1 MCRADDSGKQV
12 CVSNFPLYTVAFVS
26 LLCVLIF
33 FHELG
38 HYLAAR
44 YCGVKVLRFSIGFG
58 RVIWQRRFGRDQ
70 TEWALSIF
78 PLGGYVKMLDERE
91 GDVAASEAARA
102 FNRQSVG
109 KRSIIVAAGPLANFA
124 LAVVLYWIVFM
135 LGSEELMP
143 ILGKPVA
150 NSPAEIA
157 QIHNGELVRSV
168 DGRPVETWNDFRWIV
183 LQKAV
188 DQESL
193 ELEVINEQNEIAI
206 RRLRLAAA
214 GENGWEGDAL
224 ERLGLMFYRPNLPAV
239 IGSVVK
245 GGIADVAGLQAGD
258 KIIGVGSQQIV
269 FWHEFVV
276 QVRESAGKALSLV
289 VERQGQSATV
299 HITPEAISE
308 RGQTIGKIGVAVA
321 DGGQNLRQ
329 IRTFVRYGVF
339 EAAAKAVV
347 ETWDKSVFSLQ
358 MMGKMFTGEVSWKN
372 LSGPVTIADYA
383 GKSAKLGL
391 DYYIK
396 FMAMVSIS
404 LGVLNLLPI
413 PVLDG
418 GHLMYHII
426 EVVRRRPL
434 SERAMEIAQQIGVS
448 VLVVL
453 MAFAFFNDLNRLF
466 FG

>member
-1 MCRADDSGKQV
+1 M
-12 CVSNFPLYTVAFVS
+12 SNFSLYTVAFVG

-70 TEWALSIF
+70 TEWALSLF

-91 GDVAASEAARA
+91 GDVAESDAARA

-124 LAVVLYWIVFM
+124 LAVLLYWLVFM
-135 LGSEELMP
+135 MGSEELMP
-143 ILGKPVA
+143 VLGKPLA

-157 QIHNGELVRSV
+157 QIHNGELVRTV
-168 DGRPVETWNDFRWIV
+168 DGRPVETWNDFRWLV

-188 DQESL
+188 DQENL
-193 ELEVINEQNEIAI
+193 TLEVINEQNEISI
-206 RRLRLAAA
+206 RQLRLAAA

-224 ERLGLMFYRPNLPAV
+224 ERLGLVFYRPSIPAV
-239 IGSVVK
+239 LGSVAK
-245 GGIADVAGLQAGD
+245 GGVAEQAGLQAGD
-258 KIIGVGSQQIV
+258 RVLGVDGHQI
-269 FWHEFVV
+269 FYWHEFVMR
-276 QVRESAGKALSLV
+276 VRESAGKSLTLE

-299 HITPEAISE
+299 HIVPEAISE
-308 RGQTIGKIGVAVA
+308 RGQAIGKIGVAVA
-321 DGGQNLRQ
+321 DSGQNIRQ
-329 IRTFVRYGVF
+329 VRTFVRYGVF

-358 MMGKMFTGEVSWKN
+358 MMGKMLTGEVSWKN

-383 GKSAKLGL
+383 GKTAKLGL

-434 SERAMEIAQQIGVS
+434 SERAMEISQQIGVS
-448 VLVVL
+448 LLVVL

>member
-1 MCRADDSGKQV
+1 
-12 CVSNFPLYTVAFVS
+12 VSNFSLYTVAFVG

-70 TEWALSIF
+70 TEWALSLF

-91 GDVAASEAARA
+91 GDVAESDAARA

-124 LAVVLYWIVFM
+124 LAVFLYWLVFM
-135 LGSEELMP
+135 MGSEELMP
-143 ILGKPVA
+143 VLGKPLA
-150 NSPAEIA
+150 NSPAEMA
-157 QIHNGELVRSV
+157 QIHNGELVRTV
-168 DGRPVETWNDFRWIV
+168 DGRQVETWNDFRWLV

-193 ELEVINEQNEIAI
+193 ELEVINEQNEISI
-206 RRLRLAAA
+206 RQLRLAAA

-224 ERLGLMFYRPNLPAV
+224 ERLGLVFYRPSIPAV
-239 IGSVVK
+239 LGSVAK
-245 GGIADVAGLQAGD
+245 GGVAEQAGLQIGD
-258 KIIGVGSQQIV
+258 RILGVDGHQILY
-269 FWHEFVV
+269 WHEFVMR
-276 QVRESAGKALSLV
+276 VRESAGKSLTV
-289 VERQGQSATV
+289 EIERQGRSATV
-299 HITPEAISE
+299 HIVPEAISE
-308 RGQTIGKIGVAVA
+308 RGQSIGKIGVAVA
-321 DGGQNLRQ
+321 ESGQNIRQ
-329 IRTFVRYGVF
+329 VRTFVRYGVF

-358 MMGKMFTGEVSWKN
+358 MMGKMLTGEVSWKN

-448 VLVVL
+448 LLVVL

>member
-1 MCRADDSGKQV
+1 
-12 CVSNFPLYTVAFVS
+12 VSNFSLYTVAFLG

-44 YCGVKVLRFSIGFG
+44 YCDVKVLRFSIGFG

-91 GDVAASEAARA
+91 GDVAAEDAARA

-143 ILGKPVA
+143 VLGKPAV

-168 DGRPVETWNDFRWIV
+168 DGRPVETWNDFRWLV

-193 ELEVINEQNEIAI
+193 ELEVINEQNEISF

-214 GENGWEGDAL
+214 GENGWEGDAF
-224 ERLGLMFYRPNLPAV
+224 ERLGLVFYRPSIPAV
-239 IGSVVK
+239 LGSVAK
-245 GGIADVAGLQAGD
+245 GGVADLAGLQAGD
-258 KIIGVGSQQIV
+258 RVLSVDHHQIV
-269 FWHEFVV
+269 FWHDFVLR
-276 QVRESAGKALSLV
+276 VRESAGKGLSLV
-289 VERQGQSATV
+289 VERQGQNATV
-299 HITPEAISE
+299 HIVPEAISE
-308 RGQTIGKIGVAVA
+308 RGQTVGKIGVAV
-321 DGGQNLRQ
+321 GESGQNIRQ
-329 IRTFVRYGVF
+329 VRTFVRYGVL
-339 EAAAKAVV
+339 ESAGKSVV

-358 MMGKMFTGEVSWKN
+358 MMGKMLTGEVSWKN

-383 GKSAKLGL
+383 GKTAKLGL
-391 DYYIK
+391 DYYLK

-404 LGVLNLLPI
+404 LGILNLLPI

-434 SERAMEIAQQIGVS
+434 SERAMEISQQIGVS
-448 VLVVL
+448 LLVVL

>member
-1 MCRADDSGKQV
+1 
-12 CVSNFPLYTVAFVS
+12 VSNFSLYTVAFVG
-26 LLCVLIF
+26 LLCILIF

-44 YCGVKVLRFSIGFG
+44 YCDVKVLRFSIGFG

-91 GDVAASEAARA
+91 GDVAESEAARA

-109 KRSIIVAAGPLANFA
+109 RRSIIVAAGPLANFA
-124 LAVVLYWIVFM
+124 LAVLLYWIVFM
-135 LGSEELMP
+135 MGSEELMP
-143 ILGKPVA
+143 VLGKPPV
-150 NSPAEIA
+150 NSPAGMA

-168 DGRPVETWNDFRWIV
+168 DGRPVATWNDFRWMV

-193 ELEVINEQNEIAI
+193 ELEVINEQNEISI
-206 RRLRLAAA
+206 RRLHLAAA

-224 ERLGLMFYRPNLPAV
+224 ERLGLVFYRPSIPAV
-239 IGSVVK
+239 LGSVAK
-245 GGIADVAGLQAGD
+245 GGVAEQARLQAGD
-258 KIIGVGSQQIV
+258 RVLGVDGHQI
-269 FWHEFVV
+269 FYWHEFVMR
-276 QVRESAGKALSLV
+276 VRESAGKSLTLEI
-289 VERQGQSATV
+289 ERQGQSATV
-299 HITPEAISE
+299 HIVPEAISE

-321 DGGQNLRQ
+321 DSGRNIRQ
-329 IRTFVRYGVF
+329 VRTFVRYGVF

-358 MMGKMFTGEVSWKN
+358 MMGKMLTGEVSLKN

>member
-1 MCRADDSGKQV
+1 M
-12 CVSNFPLYTVAFVS
+12 SNFSLYTVAFLG

-44 YCGVKVLRFSIGFG
+44 YCDVKVLRFSIGFG

-91 GDVAASEAARA
+91 GDVAAEDAARA

-143 ILGKPVA
+143 VLGKPAV

-168 DGRPVETWNDFRWIV
+168 DGRPVETWNDFRWLV

-193 ELEVINEQNEIAI
+193 ELEVINEQNEISI

-214 GENGWEGDAL
+214 GENGWEGDAF
-224 ERLGLMFYRPNLPAV
+224 ERLGLVFYRPNIPAV
-239 IGSVVK
+239 LGSVAK
-245 GGIADVAGLQAGD
+245 GGVADLAGLQAGD
-258 KIIGVGSQQIV
+258 RVLSVDHHQIV
-269 FWHEFVV
+269 FWHDFVLR
-276 QVRESAGKALSLV
+276 VRESAGKGLSLV
-289 VERQGQSATV
+289 VERQGQNATV
-299 HITPEAISE
+299 HIVPEAISE
-308 RGQTIGKIGVAVA
+308 RGQTVGKIGVAV
-321 DGGQNLRQ
+321 GESGQNIRQ
-329 IRTFVRYGVF
+329 LRTFVRYGVL
-339 EAAAKAVV
+339 ESAGKSVV

-358 MMGKMFTGEVSWKN
+358 MMGKMLTGEVSWKN

-383 GKSAKLGL
+383 GKTAKLGL
-391 DYYIK
+391 DYYLK

-404 LGVLNLLPI
+404 LGILNLLPI

-434 SERAMEIAQQIGVS
+434 SERAMEISQQIGIS
-448 VLVVL
+448 LLVVL

>member
-1 MCRADDSGKQV
+1 M
-12 CVSNFPLYTVAFVS
+12 SNFSLYTVAFLG

-44 YCGVKVLRFSIGFG
+44 YCDVKVLRFSIGFG

-91 GDVAASEAARA
+91 GDVAAEDAARA

-143 ILGKPVA
+143 VLGKPAV

-168 DGRPVETWNDFRWIV
+168 DGRPVETWNDFRWLV

-193 ELEVINEQNEIAI
+193 ELEVINEQNEISI

-214 GENGWEGDAL
+214 GENGWEGDAF
-224 ERLGLMFYRPNLPAV
+224 ERLGLVFYRPNIPAV
-239 IGSVVK
+239 LGSVAK
-245 GGIADVAGLQAGD
+245 GGVADLAGLQAGD
-258 KIIGVGSQQIV
+258 RVLSVDHYQIV
-269 FWHEFVV
+269 FWHDFVLR
-276 QVRESAGKALSLV
+276 VRESAGKALSLV
-289 VERQGQSATV
+289 VERQGQNATV
-299 HITPEAISE
+299 HIVPEAISE
-308 RGQTIGKIGVAVA
+308 RGQTVGKIGVAV
-321 DGGQNLRQ
+321 GESGQNIRQ
-329 IRTFVRYGVF
+329 VRTFVRYGVL
-339 EAAAKAVV
+339 ESAGKSVV

-358 MMGKMFTGEVSWKN
+358 MMGKMLTGEVSWKN

-383 GKSAKLGL
+383 GKTAKLGL
-391 DYYIK
+391 DYYLK

-404 LGVLNLLPI
+404 LGILNLLPI

-434 SERAMEIAQQIGVS
+434 SERAMEISQQIGVS
-448 VLVVL
+448 LLVVL

>member
-1 MCRADDSGKQV
+1 M
-12 CVSNFPLYTVAFVS
+12 SNFSLYTVAFLG

-44 YCGVKVLRFSIGFG
+44 YCDVKVLRFSIGFG

-91 GDVAASEAARA
+91 GDVAAEDAARA

-143 ILGKPVA
+143 VLGKPAV

-168 DGRPVETWNDFRWIV
+168 DGRPVETWNDFRWLV

-193 ELEVINEQNEIAI
+193 ELEVINEQNEISI

-214 GENGWEGDAL
+214 GENGWEGDAF
-224 ERLGLMFYRPNLPAV
+224 ERLGLVFYRPNIPAV
-239 IGSVVK
+239 LGSVAK
-245 GGIADVAGLQAGD
+245 GGVADLAGLQAGD
-258 KIIGVGSQQIV
+258 RVLSVDHHQIV
-269 FWHEFVV
+269 FWHDFVLR
-276 QVRESAGKALSLV
+276 VRESAGKALSLV
-289 VERQGQSATV
+289 IERQGLNATV
-299 HITPEAISE
+299 HIVPEAISE
-308 RGQTIGKIGVAVA
+308 RGQTVGKIGVAV
-321 DGGQNLRQ
+321 GESGQNIRQ
-329 IRTFVRYGVF
+329 VRTFVRYGVL
-339 EAAAKAVV
+339 ESAGKSVV

-358 MMGKMFTGEVSWKN
+358 MMGKMLTGEVSWKN

-383 GKSAKLGL
+383 GKTAKLGL
-391 DYYIK
+391 DYYLK

-404 LGVLNLLPI
+404 LGILNLLPI

-434 SERAMEIAQQIGVS
+434 SERAMEISQQIGVS
-448 VLVVL
+448 LLVVL